1 MLNSQLLNLFTH
13 WRFGILVTVLLTCD
27 NVKLRRLSCLISRST
42 AYPWYWVGGSRMC
55 FKQCLS
61 QSCLSSRPLLV
72 VSCRSG
78 KKNKR
83 NNKHNLNNSN
93 VNDDNQNCF
102 VILDNISSHNN
113 GIAYLNT
120 LCGNRLNKPIH
131 NCKLKLCKLE
141 NTREFL
147 VEFLMNL

>member
-1 MLNSQLLNLFTH
+1 M
-13 WRFGILVTVLLTCD
+13 VTVLSTCG
-27 NVKLRRLSCLISRST
+27 NVKLRRLSCLISGST
-42 AYPWYWVGGSRMC
+42 AYPRYWVGDSRRC
-55 FKQCLS
+55 FKKCLS
-61 QSCLSSRPLLV
+61 QSRLSSRPLLV

-78 KKNKR
+78 ERNKR

-93 VNDDNQNCF
+93 VNDDIQNFF

-120 LCGNRLNKPIH
+120 LCGNGLNKSIY

-141 NTREFL
+141 NSKEFL